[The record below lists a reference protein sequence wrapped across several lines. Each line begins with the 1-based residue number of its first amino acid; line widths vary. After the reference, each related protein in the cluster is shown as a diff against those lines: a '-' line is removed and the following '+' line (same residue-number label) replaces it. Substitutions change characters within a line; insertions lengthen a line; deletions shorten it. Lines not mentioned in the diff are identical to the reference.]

1 MIIPDFQFSLAK
13 IEPNLLNN
21 SQKIAIFLKLR
32 FFLMPIPYFL
42 LILHLTK
49 EFYRMFRLNAY
60 MAGGLSIFIFL

>member
-1 MIIPDFQFSLAK
+1 
-13 IEPNLLNN
+13 
-21 SQKIAIFLKLR
+21 
-32 FFLMPIPYFL
+32 MPIPYFL